1 MTAYYL
7 LCQDILPIFAHD
19 NQNQI
24 KKKMKKVFALSIGLM
39 MAISVFGQSIK
50 VTPALK
56 KGQVK
61 TYTTTTAAT
70 AVGQTVNMSYEQ
82 IYTVTKETSE
92 GYEMTMETVN
102 FKSDGDNE
110 NLMSRLVTLGEEMTK
125 NSKVQMRLDKEGKV
139 LEILNYEEVKAN
151 SKAYAEKL
159 INEVFEAAPEI
170 AQVMNKEQLQ
180 EQVMA
185 ELSPERLTQSLTVS
199 SSPLALSGR
208 TITSGMQD
216 TYENNMVT
224 LKRIWLVTG
233 KRIGASSKTDMSR
246 EELKAYVLKQVEKAA
261 PQQAAMIKDNIDT
274 VLESGLVKLEMSEK
288 ANYEL
293 ADDLWVK
300 SLEATMESD
309 IMGQKS
315 STVVKTQLKN

>member
-1 MTAYYL
+1 M
-7 LCQDILPIFAHD
+7 
-19 NQNQI
+19 
-24 KKKMKKVFALSIGLM
+24 KMKKVFLLSIVILM
-39 MAISVFGQSIK
+39 SVSVFGQSIK
-50 VTPALK
+50 VTPVLK
-56 KGQVK
+56 KGMK
-61 TYTTTTAAT
+61 KAYMNTTAVT
-70 AVGQTVNMSYEQ
+70 TMDQTITITSDQ
-82 IYTVTKETSE
+82 LLTITKETPQ
-92 GYEMTMETVN
+92 GYEMTMENAN
-102 FKSDGDNE
+102 FSSDAKDDN
-110 NLMSRLVTLGEEMTK
+110 LASRLLTLGSEILKDT
-125 NSKVQMRLDKEGKV
+125 KVQVSLNKEGK
-139 LEILNYEEVKAN
+139 LLDIINYEEVK
-151 SKAYAEKL
+151 SKCLATGERMVDELLK
-159 INEVFEAAPEI
+159 AAPEI
-170 AQVMNKEQLQ
+170 SQVVSKKALI
-180 EQVMA
+180 EQVSA
-185 ELSPERLTQSLTVS
+185 SLTQENLIKSLTGNTS
-199 SSPLALSGR
+199 SLALFGR